1 MSSALAKQS
10 QAKTAQINQRRLGDI
25 LVEQGVIIPLQLD
38 EALQRQRLTGDFLG
52 RVLVSM
58 GYCDEQAIVEALGT
72 QLGMEKVDVTRLKIP
87 ENIIR
92 KISPDVARFY
102 NVIPIKE
109 VDGVLVVAMADPLN
123 LQILDDLRHIVGPV
137 SYTHLTLPT
146 IYSV

>member
-1 MSSALAKQS
+1 MSSALAKHS
-10 QAKTAQINQRRLGDI
+10 QTKTTQINQRRLGDI
-25 LVEQGVIIPLQLD
+25 LVEQGIIIPLQLD

-72 QLGMEKVDVTRLKIP
+72 QLGMEKIDVTRLKIP

-92 KISPDVARFY
+92 KISSDVARFY

-123 LQILDDLRHIVGPV
+123 LQILDDLRHITGQPV
-137 SYTHLTLPT
+137 RGAISNPQD
-146 IYSV
+146 IA